1 MDRLAELKRAT
12 GSVAIDIE
20 TDNVGL
26 VPGAKSNDSSS
37 SSNFMQAFFKD
48 VELVKQNIL
57 VIQTST
63 RRISDINQQIILA
76 TSSEKEQDLSTD
88 LGPTISET
96 NKKAA
101 LTKALLQKLREE
113 TEKNKASSNCKQSE
127 IRIRENLGNTLTR
140 KFVDVMKEYQNA
152 QTKYK
157 TDIKK
162 KVKRQVQI
170 VKPDATTEEIDAVLQ
185 SGGSSEVFKQA
196 ILKGDASDAITN
208 AYMNVRDKYQDV
220 LTLEAS
226 VAELH
231 QMFLDFALLIEQQGE
246 LLDQIAF
253 QVQAAGD
260 YIDEGNTEMTQAIE
274 YQISIRKKQCC
285 IVFTILIIIGII
297 VGIII
302 ATHKK

>member
-1 MDRLAELKRAT
+1 
-12 GSVAIDIE
+12 
-20 TDNVGL
+20 
-26 VPGAKSNDSSS
+26 
-37 SSNFMQAFFKD
+37 MQAFFKD

-101 LTKALLQKLREE
+101 ITKALLQKLREE
-113 TEKNKASSNCKQSE
+113 TEKNKASSTCKQSE